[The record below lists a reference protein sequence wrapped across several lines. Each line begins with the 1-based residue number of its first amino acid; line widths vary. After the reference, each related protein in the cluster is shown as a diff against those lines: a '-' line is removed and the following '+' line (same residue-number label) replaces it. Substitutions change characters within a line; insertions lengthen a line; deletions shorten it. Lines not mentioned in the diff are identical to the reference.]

1 MTATPDTPGGSVDL
15 PEELRSEIREFAQA
29 IPDMDYYEVLGV
41 ARDDDTSAIRD
52 AFFARSKR
60 FHPDRYFNKE
70 LGVYGD
76 LLHEIYKRIVV
87 ANDMLRDPA
96 LKARYDKALAPES
109 ASASSQLSPAPSS
122 APASRTPPPAAE
134 PRRSPGRSLRDRSG
148 LRERRNP
155 LAGLR
160 RKLESGQKKA
170 RALYDE
176 ACELRDGQEFERAA
190 SCARSAAAYDPRNK
204 EYADLLGELLP
215 RINGAR
221 VLEVRRRGRQL
232 LQRGQVEEA
241 IEALTEASELAPTDA
256 SLAAQISE
264 LFQSTGHLETAIEY
278 AQRAIDLAENDIEYL
293 KLLGRLYKQD
303 GQTEAARKQLQR
315 AWEMDP
321 MDEEVKAELAA
332 ASR

>member
-15 PEELRSEIREFAQA
+15 PAELRSEIREFAQA
-29 IPDMDYYEVLGV
+29 IPDMDYYQVLGV

-52 AFFARSKR
+52 AFFERSKR

-148 LRERRNP
+148 LRERRDP

-232 LQRGQVEEA
+232 LQRGQVISPHDRLNPDHHQLLPLSDEQLVEGVDTV
-241 IEALTEASELAPTDA
+241 LGDFLAGVRGP
-256 SLAAQISE
+256 
-264 LFQSTGHLETAIEY
+264 H
-278 AQRAIDLAENDIEYL
+278 
-293 KLLGRLYKQD
+293 LLGR
-303 GQTEAARKQLQR
+303 AV
-315 AWEMDP
+315 
-321 MDEEVKAELAA
+321 DELSALPKRPHHRSL
-332 ASR
+332 RGPL